1 MTDDGTTAVD
11 RGAEIVDLPTRDKFF
26 SFSRSAFGTVH
37 LRTDGK
43 RMLVWTD
50 SALVDLKEA
59 YRFDLT
65 TTPPR
70 LEAVDAL

>member
-1 MTDDGTTAVD
+1 
-11 RGAEIVDLPTRDKFF
+11 
-26 SFSRSAFGTVH
+26 
-37 LRTDGK
+37 
-43 RMLVWTD
+43 MLVWTD